1 MMNYSSLQGRRI
13 LKFDRRYH
21 GVNYKSEDRMKA
33 INSKNQA
40 IREYCDERYMAIA
53 ELTIR
58 EIQKRNLDFKDENI
72 LNILNILLKT
82 KHFARLERQMDYFGG
97 IQGMINAVK
106 RRYNKSK
113 QEQQT
118 NNEKNQGR
126 NDER

>member
-1 MMNYSSLQGRRI
+1 MMDYRSLQGRRI
-13 LKFDRRYH
+13 LKLARRYH
-21 GVNYKSEDRMKA
+21 GFNPTEKKMKE
-33 INSKNQA
+33 ISSKNQA
-40 IREYCDERYMAIA
+40 IREYCDKRYEAIA
-53 ELTIR
+53 KLTIR
-58 EIQKRNLDFKDENI
+58 EIEKRNLEFNDENI
-72 LNILNILLKT
+72 LDILNVLLET
-82 KHFARLERQMDYFGG
+82 KYFERLKRAMDNFGG